1 MKQEREQNGE
11 LIRRKRMEVEQLNM
25 DISTMQNKLPADGIS
40 ELCPQQRANKLSHL
54 FDEYIRE
61 RTLTNWKFYIFSL
74 IVKSWLASYN
84 DDVMTSSRQMMHS
97 TIFKWVEQK
106 CSLPILRN
114 DVLTSLCNLS
124 KSTSILTDP
133 SILPQQ
139 VLMAVQEQPTD

>member
-1 MKQEREQNGE
+1 LKQEREQNGE